1 MCKTGNL
8 KGVGMEVEC
17 CEGKVCT
24 DMERDVD
31 I

>member
-1 MCKTGNL
+1 MCEAGYV
-8 KGVGMEVEC
+8 KGVGVEVEC